1 MATPVPHWPARLLH
15 IRRRVKSI
23 PAELLI
29 PAIALLAGA
38 HPVWAH
44 HAFAAEY
51 DASRKVLLTGNVTK
65 VEWANPHAHFFLSVK
80 DASGRISA
88 WDLELASPNTL
99 QRGGWTR
106 MSLRVGDVVTVNGYL
121 AKDGSNL
128 AHARDIRLAD
138 GRRVLVGSA
147 PEGGPTQ

>member
-1 MATPVPHWPARLLH
+1 MPAKR
-15 IRRRVKSI
+15 I
-23 PAELLI
+23 PAAFLI
-29 PAIALLAGA
+29 PAIVLLAGPR
-38 HPVWAH
+38 PVLAH

-51 DASRKVLLTGNVTK
+51 DANRKVLLTGNVTK
-65 VEWANPHAHFFLSVK
+65 IDWTNPHAHFLLDVRDGAGKLS
-80 DASGRISA
+80 S

-106 MSLRVGDVVTVNGYL
+106 KSLKVGDLVTVNGYL

-128 AHARDIRLAD
+128 AHARDVRLAD

-147 PEGGPTQ
+147 PEGAPAP

>member
-1 MATPVPHWPARLLH
+1 MRQRG
-15 IRRRVKSI
+15 RRI

-29 PAIALLAGA
+29 PAIGLLAGA
-38 HPVWAH
+38 RPVFAH

-51 DASRKVLLTGNVTK
+51 NASRRVILTGNVTK
-65 VEWANPHAHFFLSVK
+65 VDWANPHAHFFLKVK
-80 DASGRISA
+80 DASGKVSA

-99 QRGGWTR
+99 ERGGWTR
-106 MSLRVGDVVTVNGYL
+106 TSLKVGDVVTVSGYL

-138 GRRVLVGSA
+138 GRRVLAGSA
-147 PEGGPTQ
+147 PDSVAGQ